1 MRNVAAGVVLGAPS
15 ACALSGPQES
25 RCELCP
31 TEEFFREAAVADVR
45 ACLGA
50 GADPLAVNY
59 GGGSALH
66 AAASAGADSRVLRIL
81 SAPASTLMPRTVTV
95 RRR

>member
-31 TEEFFREAAVADVR
+31 TEEFFREGAVADVR